1 MWRIDRRTDRRAETR
16 LKVGSASNRFAINL
30 SNEMRE
36 NDESGRD
43 VELWILQQNEESSE
57 IVVSLKSS
65 LEFLIL

>member
-1 MWRIDRRTDRRAETR
+1 
-16 LKVGSASNRFAINL
+16 
-30 SNEMRE
+30 MRE